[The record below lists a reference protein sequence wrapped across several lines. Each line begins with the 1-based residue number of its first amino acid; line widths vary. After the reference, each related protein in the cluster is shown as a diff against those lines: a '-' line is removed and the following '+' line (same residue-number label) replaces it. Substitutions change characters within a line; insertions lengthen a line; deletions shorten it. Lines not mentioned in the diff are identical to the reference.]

1 VKGSVVG
8 FDRDR
13 GTGIIRG
20 DDGAQYEFL
29 EAEWRSDT
37 GIRTDM
43 EVEFLPV
50 EGAARQICAVQTQT
64 QTPAVEESPPAAKQ
78 SPLAIISLVCGILS
92 LIAGGVVFQLAAII
106 CGHLARSEIRRSNG
120 AIRGDGMAIAG
131 LILGYIGIAVVLVT
145 MSLVLMAVILGG

>member
-1 VKGSVVG
+1 MKGSVVG

-64 QTPAVEESPPAAKQ
+64 PVVEESLPAAKQ